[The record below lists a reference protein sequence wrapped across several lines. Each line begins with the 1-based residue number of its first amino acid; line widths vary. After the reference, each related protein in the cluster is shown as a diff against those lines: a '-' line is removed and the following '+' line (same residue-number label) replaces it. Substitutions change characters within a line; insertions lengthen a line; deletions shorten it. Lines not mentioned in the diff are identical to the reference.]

1 MGFLEVAHGLK
12 DGISLVGV
20 TKMRRSVQS
29 RYCNVSLVNEIKIN
43 SKNLLSAHSFFNFL
57 SPMG

>member
-1 MGFLEVAHGLK
+1 MVLK
-12 DGISLVGV
+12 DGISHVGV

-29 RYCNVSLVNEIKIN
+29 RCCKSGTNEIKIN
-43 SKNLLSAHSFFNFL
+43 SKNLLSAPSFFNFL